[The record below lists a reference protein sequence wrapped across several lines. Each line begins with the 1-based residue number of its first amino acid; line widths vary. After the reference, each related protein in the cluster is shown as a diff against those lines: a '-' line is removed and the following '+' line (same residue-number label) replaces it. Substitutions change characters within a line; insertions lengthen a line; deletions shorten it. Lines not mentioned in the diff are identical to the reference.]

1 MTPRNLVPMTAYN
14 LGLIFRGHLA
24 TNRTAWNIVGGLDIK
39 PTVKVGGKPKRRRA
53 YVTREQAARV
63 IAVFRAI
70 HPRRKP

>member
-1 MTPRNLVPMTAYN
+1 MTPRNLVPAAAYN
-14 LGLIFRGHLA
+14 LGLVLHGKLA
-24 TNRTAWNIVGGLDIK
+24 TQRTVWNLLKRLEIK